1 MPIEKKTHFS
11 IWYFVGAML
20 ILMAFQSYF
29 LSDQVGQLPYNEFKK
44 LLKANQLNDIVI
56 YDEIVSGKVKT
67 GGLEGI
73 VSPETAKLLGKE
85 KGERAFITARVQDP
99 DLVKELEQG
108 GVKFTGRIENKIVK
122 FFTNWILPMLFFIL
136 VWGFL
141 MKRMGGASGGL
152 MSIGKS
158 KAKIYMEKDINI
170 RFDDVAG
177 IDEAKEE
184 LQEVIEFLK
193 TPQKFQR
200 LGGKI
205 PKGVLLVGAPGTG
218 KTLLAKAV

>member
-1 MPIEKKTHFS
+1 MAIEKKTHFS

-85 KGERAFITARVQDP
+85 KGERAFYYR
-99 DLVKELEQG
+99 QG
-108 GVKFTGRIENKIVK
+108 PGPRPGK
-122 FFTNWILPMLFFIL
+122 
-136 VWGFL
+136 
-141 MKRMGGASGGL
+141 GA
-152 MSIGKS
+152 
-158 KAKIYMEKDINI
+158 
-170 RFDDVAG
+170 
-177 IDEAKEE
+177 
-184 LQEVIEFLK
+184 
-193 TPQKFQR
+193 
-200 LGGKI
+200 
-205 PKGVLLVGAPGTG
+205 GTG
-218 KTLLAKAV
+218 GGEIHRAD